1 MSMAPQAI
9 HSNLSRPHPTDSRL
23 LQNLIKGEKIY
34 IDNLAASSHSGYA
47 AASALAAWGTS
58 EAPDISKASQTLSE
72 ILASAADAQRTHV
85 QALEGY
91 RSALKDVLDREHS
104 IRSVVRDRDILVGRL
119 IKASKKKVS
128 KKDSGLSQDEKM
140 EKVNAAQR
148 ELHACEQVLAS
159 EEAALVG
166 VKRRTFKEALTMRM
180 KTMGD
185 AGAAMVDAAKE
196 AILLLDEFDTH
207 GPLLQATGGGQY
219 ESMYADDGVE
229 TGAYDNQALDQAYY
243 GGQQQPQGMPDQM
256 QADKYGSPIAANGT
270 NLTRDEQGRFHKH
283 LQGPHLDSRNP
294 QHFDGASVTPSQ
306 SASQVID
313 HDRSHVPLGQRYTS
327 QFEDVEEQEGI
338 PSDTDS
344 EEDYRRAFIEP
355 RMRMPAPHELGLAA
369 DTHHSFIPEGQ
380 AGQRG
385 ANGTAPPPPPRK
397 DDGASQVPMPPM
409 PSAPAFDVNQAG
421 EYDQSQNADQGYNP
435 NNTQYSSPRYSMS
448 RRSGDSE
455 GGYGHKRKS
464 SNSLIGKMSR
474 LFKTDIHNDAPDSDQ
489 RPGWNTRIAGNVEQG
504 ERRRS
509 GFFRPSEPDSSDEEP
524 DTRQVFRNVNQQ
536 RPGYPAIGGKG
547 KLSSG
552 SRILPG
558 PQSNRIHD
566 AEQAEIDR
574 IRASVVG
581 GGIGS
586 SIKQPAAGEADSI
599 RSTTTGTKKKKKKKK
614 RPVAGSE
621 IGTAPTRPSASY
633 TISGDLSSL
642 RGNSSAD
649 PPGLSRS
656 STMKSTSSKKKNRA
670 STASSGLIGG
680 NVFSPNAGKYGADS
694 WIKKPASQMT
704 AYEAVAMAGV
714 VPKSAAPKDKPA
726 STTTTTPAAVPSGS
740 LSPTT
745 AGAAAGN
752 ASRPASVMS
761 GSAGKSAPLKSALKT
776 PTLSRANSTSSAK
789 DLSKSPKKA
798 SGSSNAATVAAPGL
812 PAKSALRND
821 ITQSIRAEPL
831 PQPKMEPI
839 PKAPAP
845 VTSQPLPETVASQP
859 APAVQ
864 AAPVQAAPQAQAAPV
879 ASQPAAATSAPAASA
894 AVTAPATETADPAA
908 APQAAG
914 EAVPKAPQSVL
925 SIEEDKGFDGTGR
938 LDLSTDGAAS
948 AATQIN
954 TAPQAKAQMPK
965 LDMPSSEPFSISFD
979 GVNKV
984 DGARRGS
991 AVTMASNAED
1001 GVVTP
1006 GAEQT
1011 YKAFIQE
1018 HGQSPS
1024 IERSGEATPIGTKS
1038 QPNGVTRLTDR
1049 KVKLEPSRVYGA
1061 GGPELSDT
1069 SSEEGSAVQAA
1080 EKNSKQA
1087 EGGAQKAAQVQASS
1101 ALADPTHQPD
1111 PSLQSLSSAPVTSDA
1126 SAPALSGTPAAP
1138 AKALNLA
1145 ALAVPNKAP
1154 SETDSVVAR
1163 RKSVRM
1169 APDTKLPPDTPTDG
1183 GDFETPRGNEHGG
1196 QDPLAARGSQLRN
1209 RIAPLPSAPTK
1220 PTKEPGP
1227 IDLGAGRQPTGWT
1240 SRVRNNADSSD
1251 DEDADED
1258 GYSSARK
1265 AFGSATRGW
1274 GEAMGT
1280 SKPKKKAGDAGSVRS
1295 KVSTKSKKGAAA
1307 GKRGS
1312 EVGGGSAVATPAA
1325 PQPSIGYVPT
1335 APGSISSTL
1344 YTAKAPGSSVGA
1356 GASAP
1361 PPSSSMYSVTA
1372 PGSVVSGS
1380 VVPPSTS
1387 TAPASTPAATTI
1399 PQAPAQAPAP
1409 LTASNLNTLDSNKDR
1424 PNMPP
1429 VPVAPPAQGQ
1439 STISVPTAPPPAVS
1453 GKVSS
1458 SGGKGFF
1465 RRFKRN
1471 K

>member
-23 LQNLIKGEKIY
+23 LQNLIKAEKSY
-34 IDNLAASSHSGYA
+34 IDNLGASSTSGYA

-58 EAPDISKASQTLSE
+58 EAPDISKAAQNLSE
-72 ILASAADAQRTHV
+72 ILASVADAQRTHV

-91 RSALKDVLDREHS
+91 RSALKDVLDREQS

-185 AGAAMVDAAKE
+185 AGAATVEAAKE

-229 TGAYDNQALDQAYY
+229 TGAYDNQALDSGYY
-243 GGQQQPQGMPDQM
+243 AGQQQASGVPQHMH
-256 QADKYGSPIAANGT
+256 ADNYASGHGSPLAANGA
-270 NLTRDEQGRFHKH
+270 NLTRDEQGRFHKDLH
-283 LQGPHLDSRNP
+283 GQDSRHP

-327 QFEDVEEQEGI
+327 HFEDVEEQEGI

-355 RMRMPAPHELGLAA
+355 RMRMPAPHELGVAA
-369 DTHHSFIPEGQ
+369 DTHDSFIPD
-380 AGQRG
+380 G
-385 ANGTAPPPPPRK
+385 ANGAVPPPPPRK
-397 DDGASQVPMPPM
+397 DDEGSHVPMPPV
-409 PSAPAFDVNQAG
+409 PSAPAFDVNQARG
-421 EYDQSQNADQGYNP
+421 YDQAHNADQGYNP
-435 NNTQYSSPRYSMS
+435 HTWDSQQGAAATYSPPRYSMS
-448 RRSGDSE
+448 RRSGESE
-455 GGYGHKRKS
+455 GGYGHQRKS
-464 SNSLIGKMSR
+464 SGSLIGKMSR
-474 LFKTDIHNDAPDSDQ
+474 LFKTDLRNGAASSEKE
-489 RPGWNTRIAGNVEQG
+489 RAGWNTRTSANVEDG

-509 GFFRPSEPDSSDEEP
+509 GLLRRSEPDSSDEEP
-524 DTRQVFRNVNQQ
+524 DTREVFRNVNQQ
-536 RPGYPAIGGKG
+536 RPGWNASGGSDVGGKG
-547 KLSSG
+547 KLSNAA
-552 SRILPG
+552 RILPG
-558 PQSNRIHD
+558 PKSNRAHEAD
-566 AEQAEIDR
+566 QAEIDR

-581 GGIGS
+581 GGIGAAAP
-586 SIKQPAAGEADSI
+586 KQSLASGADSI
-599 RSTTTGTKKKKKKKK
+599 RSNTTATKKKKKK
-614 RPVAGSE
+614 RPAAGSE

-642 RGNSSAD
+642 HSKSGAGGAD
-649 PPGLSRS
+649 ARPGLSRS

-670 STASSGLIGG
+670 SIASTGLVGG
-680 NVFSPNAGKYGADS
+680 NIFNPNAGKYGADS

-726 STTTTTPAAVPSGS
+726 TTAAATTAGTSSS
-740 LSPTT
+740 LSPSAPGATT
-745 AGAAAGN
+745 GTT
-752 ASRPASVMS
+752 SRPASIMS
-761 GSAGKSAPLKSALKT
+761 SATKNPPLKSALKT

-789 DLSKSPKKA
+789 GTATSPTKKSTTSSGAAA
-798 SGSSNAATVAAPGL
+798 SATPSL

-845 VTSQPLPETVASQP
+845 VTSTPLPEITSTQP
-859 APAVQ
+859 ASAPQAPAASAPVQSNTPAVQ
-864 AAPVQAAPQAQAAPV
+864 AAA
-879 ASQPAAATSAPAASA
+879 PAAAETGSTEQAAS
-894 AVTAPATETADPAA
+894 PE
-908 APQAAG
+908 
-914 EAVPKAPQSVL
+914 APQSVL

-938 LDLSTDGAAS
+938 LDLPVTAGESSSAEKAVES
-948 AATQIN
+948 AAAPT
-954 TAPQAKAQMPK
+954 TAQQNKAQMPK

-979 GVNKV
+979 GVNKAA
-984 DGARRGS
+984 GARRGS
-991 AVTMASNAED
+991 TMTTESAADD

-1018 HGQSPS
+1018 HSQSPS
-1024 IERSGEATPIGTKS
+1024 IERSANATPIGSKS
-1038 QPNGVTRLTDR
+1038 QPDGVTRLTDR
-1049 KVKLEPSRVYGA
+1049 KVKLEPSRVYGVGA
-1061 GGPELSDT
+1061 PEVSDT

-1080 EKNSKQA
+1080 DKDSKQA

-1101 ALADPTHQPD
+1101 ALADPNHKPD
-1111 PSLQSLSSAPVTSDA
+1111 PSLQGLSG
-1126 SAPALSGTPAAP
+1126 APATSGVPAITGTAASP
-1138 AKALNLA
+1138 AKAINVANLS
-1145 ALAVPNKAP
+1145 VPNKAP
-1154 SETDSVVAR
+1154 SETDSAISR

-1169 APDTKLPPDTPTDG
+1169 APDVKLPPDTPTEDE
-1183 GDFETPRGNEHGG
+1183 FATPRGNEHGG
-1196 QDPLAARGSQLRN
+1196 QDPIAARGSQLSS
-1209 RIAPLPSAPTK
+1209 RIAPPPAAPAK

-1227 IDLGAGRQPTGWT
+1227 IDLGAGRQTTGWT
-1240 SRVRNNADSSD
+1240 SRVRDTADSSD
-1251 DEDADED
+1251 EEDIDDD

-1280 SKPKKKAGDAGSVRS
+1280 TKPKTKKAGDAASVRS
-1295 KVSTKSKKGAAA
+1295 KVSTTSKKTAAA
-1307 GKRGS
+1307 NKRGS
-1312 EVGGGSAVATPAA
+1312 EVSATA

-1356 GASAP
+1356 GAGAAV
-1361 PPSSSMYSVTA
+1361 PSSSMYSVTA

-1380 VVPPSTS
+1380 GAAATSSPTIPTAPPSTLQ
-1387 TAPASTPAATTI
+1387 TAPQAQTQAS
-1399 PQAPAQAPAP
+1399 AP
-1409 LTASNLNTLDSNKDR
+1409 LTASNLNALDGKDR

-1429 VPVAPPAQGQ
+1429 VPVAPPVQGQ
-1439 STISVPTAPPPAVS
+1439 STISVPTAPPPAIS
-1453 GKVSS
+1453 GKDSS
-1458 SGGKGFF
+1458 TGGKGFF

>member
-23 LQNLIKGEKIY
+23 LQNLIKGEKGY
-34 IDNLAASSHSGYA
+34 IDNLAASSQSGYA
-47 AASALAAWGTS
+47 AASSLAAWGTS
-58 EAPDISKASQTLSE
+58 EAPDISKASQMLSE
-72 ILASAADAQRTHV
+72 ILASVADAQRTHV

-91 RSALKDVLDREHS
+91 RSALKDVLDREQS

-128 KKDSGLSQDEKM
+128 KKDSGLSQGEKM

-185 AGAAMVDAAKE
+185 VGAAMVDAAKE

-219 ESMYADDGVE
+219 ESMYADDRVE
-229 TGAYDNQALDQAYY
+229 TGAYDNQALDQGYY
-243 GGQQQPQGMPDQM
+243 GGQQQAEGIPNQM
-256 QADKYGSPIAANGT
+256 HAENYGSPIAANGA
-270 NLTRDEQGRFHKH
+270 NLTRDEQGRFHKE
-283 LQGPHLDSRNP
+283 LQGQHVDPRSP

-327 QFEDVEEQEGI
+327 HFEDVEEQEGI

-355 RMRMPAPHELGLAA
+355 CMRMPAPHELGVAA
-369 DTHHSFIPEGQ
+369 DTHDSFIPEGQ

-385 ANGTAPPPPPRK
+385 ANGAVPPPPPRK
-397 DDGASQVPMPPM
+397 DEGASQVPMPPV
-409 PSAPAFDVNQAG
+409 PSAPAFDVNQARG
-421 EYDQSQNADQGYNP
+421 YDQSQHADQGYNP
-435 NNTQYSSPRYSMS
+435 NNAQYSPPRYSMS
-448 RRSGDSE
+448 RRSIDSE

-474 LFKTDIHNDAPDSDQ
+474 LFKTDIRNDAPASDE
-489 RPGWNTRIAGNVEQG
+489 RPGWNTRTSGNVEEG
-504 ERRRS
+504 ERRR
-509 GFFRPSEPDSSDEEP
+509 GGLLRRSEPDSSDEEP
-524 DTRQVFRNVNQQ
+524 DTREVFRNVNQQ
-536 RPGYPAIGGKG
+536 RPGYPAAPGSDVGGKG

-558 PQSNRIHD
+558 PKSNRLHD
-566 AEQAEIDR
+566 AEQAEVDR

-581 GGIGS
+581 RGIGS
-586 SIKQPAAGEADSI
+586 SVKQPVASGADSI
-599 RSTTTGTKKKKKKKK
+599 RSNTTATKNKKKK

-633 TISGDLSSL
+633 TISGDLASL
-642 RGNSSAD
+642 RGNPTADSAR
-649 PPGLSRS
+649 PGLSRS

-670 STASSGLIGG
+670 SIASTGLVGG
-680 NVFSPNAGKYGADS
+680 NIFNPNAGKYGAES

-714 VPKSAAPKDKPA
+714 VPKSAAPKEKPA
-726 STTTTTPAAVPSGS
+726 STTSTPAAAPSGS

-745 AGAAAGN
+745 AGATAGN
-752 ASRPASVMS
+752 TSRPASILS
-761 GSAGKSAPLKSALKT
+761 GSASKSAPLKSALKT
-776 PTLSRANSTSSAK
+776 PTLSRANSSSSAK
-789 DLSKSPKKA
+789 GPSTSPKKA
-798 SGSSNAATVAAPGL
+798 SGTSNAATVAAPGI
-812 PAKSALRND
+812 PAKSTLRND

-831 PQPKMEPI
+831 PQPKMEPV

-845 VTSQPLPETVASQP
+845 VTSTPLPETVASQL
-859 APAVQ
+859 APATQ
-864 AAPVQAAPQAQAAPV
+864 PAQAQTAQTAPV
-879 ASQPAAATSAPAASA
+879 ASQPAEATSAPAATT
-894 AVTAPATETADPAA
+894 AVTAPATEAAA
-908 APQAAG
+908 APQTA
-914 EAVPKAPQSVL
+914 EESVPKAPQSVL

-938 LDLSTDGAAS
+938 LDLSTTETAAPAPAQTN
-948 AATQIN
+948 AAQ
-954 TAPQAKAQMPK
+954 QSKAQMPK

-979 GVNKV
+979 GVNKA
-984 DGARRGS
+984 DGARRRSAIIMGS
-991 AVTMASNAED
+991 TAED

-1038 QPNGVTRLTDR
+1038 QPDGVTRLTDR

-1061 GGPELSDT
+1061 GAPELSDT

-1080 EKNSKQA
+1080 DKNGKQA

-1111 PSLQSLSSAPVTSDA
+1111 PSLQSLSGAPATSGVA
-1126 SAPALSGTPAAP
+1126 ALSGTPAAP
-1138 AKALNLA
+1138 AKAINVA
-1145 ALAVPNKAP
+1145 NLAVPNKAP
-1154 SETDSVVAR
+1154 SESGSAVSR

-1169 APDTKLPPDTPTDG
+1169 APDVKLPPDTPTDG
-1183 GDFETPRGNEHGG
+1183 DFDTPRGNEHGG
-1196 QDPLAARGSQLRN
+1196 QDPLAARGSQLSN
-1209 RIAPLPSAPTK
+1209 RIAPPPAAPAK
-1220 PTKEPGP
+1220 ATKEPGP
-1227 IDLGAGRQPTGWT
+1227 IDLGAGRQTTSWT
-1240 SRVRNNADSSD
+1240 SRVRDNVDSSD
-1251 DEDADED
+1251 EEDVDED

-1265 AFGSATRGW
+1265 AFGSATRSW

-1295 KVSTKSKKGAAA
+1295 KVSTKTKKGAA
-1307 GKRGS
+1307 GKQSS
-1312 EVGGGSAVATPAA
+1312 EVGGGSAVVAPAA

-1361 PPSSSMYSVTA
+1361 APSSSMYSVTA
-1372 PGSVVSGS
+1372 PGSVVNGS

-1387 TAPASTPAATTI
+1387 TPAASSAPAAAASAV
-1399 PQAPAQAPAP
+1399 PQTQAQAPAP
-1409 LTASNLNTLDSNKDR
+1409 LTASNLNALDGNKDR

-1429 VPVAPPAQGQ
+1429 VPVVPPAQGQ
-1439 STISVPTAPPPAVS
+1439 STISVPTAPPPAIS
-1453 GKVSS
+1453 GKESS
-1458 SGGKGFF
+1458 TGGKGFF